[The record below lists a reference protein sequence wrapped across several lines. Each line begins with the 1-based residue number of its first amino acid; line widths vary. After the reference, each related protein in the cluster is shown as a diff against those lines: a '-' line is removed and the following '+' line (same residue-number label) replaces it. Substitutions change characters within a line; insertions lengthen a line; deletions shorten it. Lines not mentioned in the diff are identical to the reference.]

1 MYRELVSI
9 VNKRVNS
16 LNEYEIIN
24 WISDLQD
31 ILTTVNEQL
40 EQVDKYDF
48 HSNYQLLE
56 KQDNLQ
62 YCIERLN
69 ERLDDIITHQLEN
82 VLNYLDILTNEDFNY

>member
-31 ILTTVNEQL
+31 ILATVNEQL
-40 EQVDKYDF
+40 EKVDKYDF
-48 HSNYQLLE
+48 NSNYQLLE

-82 VLNYLDILTNEDFNY
+82 VLNYFDILTIEDFNY